1 MHPKWLRF
9 GGKMATLTV
18 KNLPDELYEKI
29 KASAAANRRSINQE
43 VIFLIERFFDAD
55 EINFETTLA
64 EARRLREQ
72 LGIYV
77 TDDELNQAK
86 NEGRP

>member
-1 MHPKWLRF
+1 MRF
-9 GGKMATLTV
+9 GGIMATLTV

-43 VIFLIERFFDAD
+43 VIFLMERVLKA
-55 EINFETTLA
+55 EEESFEKTLA
-64 EARRLREQ
+64 EARRLRDQ

-77 TDDELNQAK
+77 TDAELNQAK